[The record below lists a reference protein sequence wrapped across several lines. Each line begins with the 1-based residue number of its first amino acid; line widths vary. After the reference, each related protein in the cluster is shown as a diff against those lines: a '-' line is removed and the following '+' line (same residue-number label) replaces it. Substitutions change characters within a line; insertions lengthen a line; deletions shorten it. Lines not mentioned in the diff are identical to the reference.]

1 MFSIL
6 TIWPKKC
13 CFLVFFCQ
21 RVRKQGFEKLAI
33 VFEKKDCILGEK
45 KIILSPFYNYYSLSG
60 QCKTVKKNESSW
72 DSLENALE
80 NLYYV

>member
-1 MFSIL
+1 M
-6 TIWPKKC
+6 
-13 CFLVFFCQ
+13 VFFCQ
-21 RVRKQGFEKLAI
+21 RVKKQGFEKLAQLQYLKKGAA
-33 VFEKKDCILGEK
+33 FLEKKNM
-45 KIILSPFYNYYSLSG
+45 ILSPFFNYYSLSG

>member
-1 MFSIL
+1 MQFDQKNVAFWS
-6 TIWPKKC
+6 
-13 CFLVFFCQ
+13 FFCQ
-21 RVRKQGFEKLAI
+21 RGFEKLAI
-33 VFEKKDCILGEK
+33 VFEKRDYILGEK
-45 KIILSPFYNYYSLSG
+45 NMILSPFFNYYSLSG

>member
-1 MFSIL
+1 M
-6 TIWPKKC
+6 KKGTA
-13 CFLVFFCQ
+13 FL
-21 RVRKQGFEKLAI
+21 
-33 VFEKKDCILGEK
+33 EKKNM
-45 KIILSPFYNYYSLSG
+45 ILSPFFNYYSLSG